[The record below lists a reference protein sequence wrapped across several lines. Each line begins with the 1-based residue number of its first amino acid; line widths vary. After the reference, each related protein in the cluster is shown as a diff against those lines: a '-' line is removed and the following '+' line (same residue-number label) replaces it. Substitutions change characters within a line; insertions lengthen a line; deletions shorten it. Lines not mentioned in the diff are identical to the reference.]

1 MQQTNQESAADSEAQ
16 AAQRGGLLQQPHKL
30 AEIAKRKESTQRRLV
45 AEYQA
50 QTARQEEFA
59 ALCETAGIADWHA
72 DPPYPEADETGRRPT
87 EVPLNSLEGSVGYSS
102 LLRAMFE
109 AGRRR
114 IAFYRS
120 PAGGNLAPEEAWAT
134 VYRECDDKELAQIA
148 LAEIQTLPFDLI
160 TLADFIPLATV
171 APRLAEVVW
180 ERLKGE
186 AQAEFESGH
195 LATRAVTSVP
205 HRRDAWE
212 VACFMGLRESFAQQW
227 GVNGGIDGALID
239 MLAQA
244 YYMVQFWT
252 KEADKRMQERPRQET
267 YEYTQ
272 WRQQRKI
279 EAGQWDNGWWDI
291 PYVSEQAAIDHAT
304 AQVEKWNR
312 IFLRTLRNLRDLR
325 RYAPVTINN
334 PQQVNIATDGGQ
346 QVNVQPK

>member
-1 MQQTNQESAADSEAQ
+1 MSQATESQITESPAVKPQPRRAGRRLSTSSEVESRRDANQTQAQ
-16 AAQRGGLLQQPHKL
+16 AAYRTQEAASAQLLQ
-30 AEIAKRKESTQRRLV
+30 R
-45 AEYQA
+45 
-50 QTARQEEFA
+50 RQE
-59 ALCETAGIADWHA
+59 ADISEWTC
-72 DPPYPEADETGRRPT
+72 DPLPPDEASVTSVDI
-87 EVPLNSLEGSVGYSS
+87 NSLEGSVGYGS

-114 IAFYRS
+114 VAFYRS
-120 PAGGNLAPEEAWAT
+120 PVGGNLSPEEAWAA
-134 VYRECDDKELAQIA
+134 VYRDCGDAELARLE
-148 LAEIQTLPFDLI
+148 LAELQAQPLDTISFADLLPI
-160 TLADFIPLATV
+160 VSV
-171 APRLAEVVW
+171 APRLAEQVW
-180 ERLKGE
+180 EHIKSE

-227 GVNGGIDGALID
+227 GINGGIDAALID

-252 KEADKRMQERPRQET
+252 KQADKRMQERPRQET
-267 YEYTQ
+267 YEYKQ

-291 PYVSEQAAIDHAT
+291 PYVEEQEAIDHAT

-346 QVNVQPK
+346 QVNMKT